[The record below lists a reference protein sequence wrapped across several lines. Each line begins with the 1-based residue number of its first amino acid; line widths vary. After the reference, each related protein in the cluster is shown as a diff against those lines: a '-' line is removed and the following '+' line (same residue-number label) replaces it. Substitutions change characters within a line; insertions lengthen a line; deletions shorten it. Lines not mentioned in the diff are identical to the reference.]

1 MPNSEENRLIQH
13 IAPQIMRMVARAL
26 RNGIYV
32 STKSHAGDVVTTLDT
47 HVDKLLST
55 RLQRAFPYPIISE
68 ESFNDGML
76 PAQGK
81 YWIIDPICGTANLA
95 RGIKYFCTN
104 IALIEHGHPIA
115 AWVIDHSRDTVL
127 WSVGGKRVYRG
138 RTATSPPRVS
148 LRYWSID
155 IDWGY
160 WFHVPRTTKTCFAN
174 FTTALLLRRDTNVL
188 STVSSLSFAG
198 VALGQFDAA
207 VVINVYPWDIA
218 AAAFLVAQ
226 NGGVTTNFD
235 GTPWTLQSKS
245 VVYASNRRV
254 HAILLRLLA
263 KHDLKTV
270 V

>member
-13 IAPQIMRMVARAL
+13 IAPQIMRMVSRAL
-26 RNGIYV
+26 RNGLYV

-47 HVDKLLST
+47 HVDKFIST
-55 RLQRAFPYPIISE
+55 KLQRAFPYPIISE
-68 ESFNDGML
+68 ESFNGGML
-76 PAQGK
+76 PPQGK

-104 IALIEHGHPIA
+104 IALMERGHPIA
-115 AWVIDHSRDTVL
+115 AWVIDHSRDTIL
-127 WSVGGKRVYRG
+127 WSLGGGRVYRG
-138 RTATSPPRVS
+138 RKAISPPRVS

-160 WFHVPRTTKTCFAN
+160 WFHVPRAMQARFAH
-174 FTTALLLRRDTNVL
+174 FTQALLLRRDTNVL

-226 NGGVTTNFD
+226 NGGFVTNFD

-254 HAILLRLLA
+254 HAILLRQLA
-263 KHDLKTV
+263 KCGLKKIV
-270 V
+270 